1 LAAGGVVSVY
11 QPIVELASRTVVGYE
26 ALARWS
32 DPRLSDVSRV
42 FQEAREGG
50 YLADLDWPC
59 RAAAFQGA
67 LEAGLDTRHALFVNV
82 EPISIETGDAPDAF
96 QPILRRAEQELRV
109 VIELTERSLLDGP
122 ANVLAL
128 VNWARDRGWRVA
140 LDDVGAHPDSLALL
154 PFIAPDVI
162 KLDLNLIQQTPSRD
176 QARTI
181 TAVMAHAERTGAT
194 LLAEGIE
201 TQAHLDQ
208 ALSLGATLGQGWLLG
223 YPGPLV
229 PSGPGTPMTVPSSP
243 AAVAITPF
251 DLVHGLAK
259 THTAT
264 RRLLAPLCRRLEVQ
278 ATNLMDPPVLLSA
291 FQTATRFT
299 AETARRYSRL
309 AQTCPIVGALG
320 VGMPDLP
327 APGVRGGAL
336 THDDPL
342 TGEWTVVLLG
352 AHYAAAFIA
361 RDIGDDGP
369 EDDRRF
375 EFMITHDRDTVI
387 NAGRSLMSR
396 FIPHIPSRSGAAA
409 TRPMSTRPRTA

>member
-1 LAAGGVVSVY
+1 MRTALTRVRGPQLPFTADDVVSVF
-11 QPIVELASRTVVGYE
+11 QPIVELGTGDVVGYE
-26 ALARWS
+26 ALARWP
-32 DPRLSDVSRV
+32 DPRRSDVSRV
-42 FQEAREGG
+42 FREAREGG
-50 YLADLDWPC
+50 YLAELDWPC
-59 RAAAFQGA
+59 RAAAFEGA
-67 LEAGLDTRHALFVNV
+67 LAAGLDSRHALFVNV
-82 EPISIETGDAPDAF
+82 EPVSVERGDAPAAF
-96 QPILRRAEQELRV
+96 QPILRRAEQELRI

-128 VNWARDRGWRVA
+128 VNWTRDRGWRVA

-154 PFIAPDVI
+154 PFIAPDII

-229 PSGPGTPMTVPSSP
+229 PSGAGTPLTVPRPSP
-243 AAVAITPF
+243 SVAVTPF
-251 DLVHGLAK
+251 DLVRGRAK
-259 THTAT
+259 TNTAT

-278 ATNLMDPPVLLSA
+278 ATNVMDPPVLLSA
-291 FQTATRFT
+291 FQTAARFT

-309 AQTCPIVGALG
+309 SDTCPIVGALG
-320 VGMPDLP
+320 IGMPDQP

-336 THDDPL
+336 SPDDPL

-369 EDDRRF
+369 EDSRRF

-396 FIPHIPSRSGAAA
+396 FIPALPA
-409 TRPMSTRPRTA
+409 TT